1 MRTAAGIHSD
11 IYELDNLSLNA
22 RSHIVTREGRIIE
35 LTGKEYG
42 LLEYLLVNK
51 NQILSR
57 ERILN
62 HVWGYDFD
70 GTENVVEVYMNYL
83 RRKIELEGQKK
94 LIHTVRGLGY
104 VMQEAP

>member
-1 MRTAAGIHSD
+1 MPEVILLR
-11 IYELDNLSLNA
+11 
-22 RSHIVTREGRIIE
+22 GRQNNRAYR
-35 LTGKEYG
+35 KRVR

-70 GTENVVEVYMNYL
+70 GTENVVDVYMNYL

-104 VMQEAP
+104 VMRVEEDKDKNEGK